1 MKRKKRIEVSGLA
14 ATLMA
19 AAVASVLTSPAA
31 AGAAC
36 GCPSG
41 GIPRLRVARMEGNDL
56 QEVRGDCA
64 KKNTSVELQVRQQHF
79 YRKSSLPLGLGGPF
93 EGACINN
100 CQWLTVGQTTSDPV
114 TGHFTFSNLDQ
125 SQSVQLLASLPGV
138 PGLDGVRTD
147 LRVRAW
153 DPQSNRWSAWT
164 DPPVL
169 ERFNVVWNGNEQQPA
184 AVEATITGAD
194 KLHLT
199 VADGPDDG
207 DQPTIQLDVDTDTPN
222 FWLGQQSGDPTVLYH
237 WTGSCSPPIAW
248 CPPEWLVQLA
258 PSITVDAPALAAHSE
273 YPFVLGFGTATRPG
287 AMLIATTILGPRDTA
302 DFSVDVD
309 VDVNVDVVI
318 DLNLGID
325 FFSFF

>member
-1 MKRKKRIEVSGLA
+1 MRTRRPTRLALA
-14 ATLMA
+14 ATIALA
-19 AAVASVLTSPAA
+19 ASTAALLRPAA
-31 AGAAC
+31 AEAAC

-41 GIPRLRVARMEGNDL
+41 GVPRILGAKMEGNDL
-56 QEVRGDCA
+56 EEIRGDCA
-64 KKNTSVELQVRQQHF
+64 KKNTTVQLQVRQQHF

-114 TGHFTFSNLDQ
+114 TGHFLFPNLDQ

-138 PGLDGVRTD
+138 IGLDGVRTD

-153 DPQSNRWSAWT
+153 DPQAGQWSAWT
-164 DPPVL
+164 EPPTL
-169 ERFNVVWNGNEQQPA
+169 ERFNVIWNGNEQQPA

-222 FWLGQQSGDPTVLYH
+222 FWLGQQTGDPTVLYH

-248 CPPEWLVQLA
+248 CPPEWLVQLSPA
-258 PSITVDAPALAAHSE
+258 ITVDAPALAAHSE
-273 YPFVLGFGTATRPG
+273 YPFVLGMGTATRPG
-287 AMLIATTILGPRDTA
+287 SMMIATTILGPRDTA
-302 DFSVDVD
+302 DFSLQVDVD
-309 VDVNVDVVI
+309 VDVDVVI

-325 FFSFF
+325 FFSIF